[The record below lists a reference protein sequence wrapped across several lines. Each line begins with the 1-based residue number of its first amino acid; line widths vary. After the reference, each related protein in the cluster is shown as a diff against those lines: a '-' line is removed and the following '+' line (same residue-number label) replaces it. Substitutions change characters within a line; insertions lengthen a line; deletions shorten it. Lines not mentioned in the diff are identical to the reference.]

1 MWVGGGGS
9 GVWGSGENKAA
20 YCLLPI
26 AYCLLPIAYCPL
38 PIAYCLLPIAFCLL
52 PIAFCLL
59 PSPVPCPP
67 SSQWSLI
74 FDKLSFDELAQ
85 PIR

>member
-1 MWVGGGGS
+1 MGK
-9 GVWGSGENKAA
+9 WGEQSCLLPIA

-26 AYCLLPIAYCPL
+26 AYCLLPIAYC
-38 PIAYCLLPIAFCLL
+38 LLPFAFCLSS
-52 PIAFCLL
+52 PCL
-59 PSPVPCPP
+59 P

-74 FDKLSFDELAQ
+74 FDKLSFGELAQ

>member
-1 MWVGGGGS
+1 MGRT
-9 GVWGSGENKAA
+9 KLPIA

-26 AYCLLPIAYCPL
+26 AYCLLPIAYCLL
-38 PIAYCLLPIAFCLL
+38 PIAYCLLPIAYCLSS
-52 PIAFCLL
+52 PCL
-59 PSPVPCPP
+59 P

-74 FDKLSFDELAQ
+74 FDKLSFGELAQ